1 VAEKKSKTG
10 KHQNVIWTVVS
21 MKSLRREFDET
32 SVKGKLN
39 SAMWPVSDVR
49 SSFPLDGG
57 RPGWGCE
64 RDFRSPLPLS
74 SPVKGEEIRNRTSV
88 NRIRTHRRTNSIILF
103 FVIGLL
109 FVSTDA
115 SAQLK
120 KIRLCAPGLGSGIM
134 HAYVAKERGY
144 FAQEGLDLDVLVARG
159 QICTM
164 ALLNGQMELSSNPN
178 IFDAMVAGRFKGKVI
193 YVSAKTLGHRF
204 IVAPEIK
211 SFDGLKQKSIAVST
225 FGGLTDMLTRE
236 ILEQHGIN
244 PARDVVLLQIGT
256 PDVRYASL
264 KAGTVRAALLAST
277 QGLQAVKEGFRE
289 LPYQQPP
296 WLSSPIVAGDE
307 LLARDRSML
316 HSLLRAIE
324 KGHLYYGQNG
334 TAAVALIQKFQR
346 IENREIAKQIYDD
359 DMLRH
364 NPGGGLEDAAMRKV
378 VERSREMLKVQRKV
392 ELSEIFD
399 LSMAKEAEAELKKA
413 QWEP

>member
-1 VAEKKSKTG
+1 
-10 KHQNVIWTVVS
+10 
-21 MKSLRREFDET
+21 MKILRRLVFPWGIVET
-32 SVKGKLN
+32 PSVESKQG
-39 SAMWPVSDVR
+39 SAMRPFCALSF
-49 SSFPLDGG
+49 SSPLTGEDQDGG
-57 RPGWGCE
+57 AKLFTALCG
-64 RDFRSPLPLS
+64 SPLPLS
-74 SPVKGEEIRNRTSV
+74 SPVEGEEIWNRPRF
-88 NRIRTHRRTNSIILF
+88 NRVGTHRRNKSVILF
-103 FVIGLL
+103 FLIALL
-109 FVSTDA
+109 CVSTNA
-115 SAQLK
+115 GAQQK
-120 KIRLCAPGLGSGIM
+120 KVRLCAPGLGSGIM

-211 SFDGLKQKSIAVST
+211 SFDELKQKNIAVST

-244 PARDVVLLQIGT
+244 PAKDVVLLQIGT

-289 LPYQQPP
+289 LPYHQPP
-296 WLSSPIVAGDE
+296 WLSSPIVASDE
-307 LLARDRSML
+307 LLSRDRPML
-316 HSLLRAIE
+316 RSLLRAIE

-334 TAAVALIQKFQR
+334 TAAIALVQKVQR
-346 IENREIAKQIYDD
+346 IENRETAKQIYDD

-364 NPGGGLEDAAMRKV
+364 NPGGGLEDEAMRKV

-413 QWEP
+413 KWEP